1 MSKLFDLT
9 GRVAIVTG
17 GGRGLGRTI
26 ALGLAD
32 HGADVVVVSRTMEQ
46 VERVAGEIQG
56 KGRKA
61 LALRVDT
68 SRKADVDAMVSR
80 ALDRWGRIDVLV
92 NNAGIDIIKPAVDY
106 AEAEWDQILD
116 INLKGYFLCAQAV
129 GRQMIAQRSGSILMN
144 GSIAGSVGSPSPSP
158 SSVSIGVS
166 AMISASSIV
175 DSDSRVGAS
184 VSSAASTTSGS
195 FSFSGFFLLF
205 AGFFAAGFLAAGFLA
220 AGFFA
225 AFFLAAGSVVSP
237 LTTQRWAGTTS
248 TTVVNS
254 SPSRCTVNGAGP
266 SSARTA
272 VTISSKL
279 ATGVSPTFTTVSPAW
294 MPAAAAGEGA
304 RQSPSCPLLTSAL
317 THDVSPTTAVVGAC
331 RLGSPQ
337 TTAMP

>member
-26 ALGLAD
+26 ALALAD

-144 GSIAGSVGSPSPSP
+144 GSIAGSVGIKGLTPYASAKGGVDQLARTLAVEWAPHNVRVNVFAPAYFENVMQGVEHVHRDEAKERHIQEWTP
-158 SSVSIGVS
+158 LGRRGRLEELIGPVVFLAS
-166 AMISASSIV
+166 DASSYVTGHILMV
-175 DSDSRVGAS
+175 DGGWT
-184 VSSAASTTSGS
+184 AA
-195 FSFSGFFLLF
+195 
-205 AGFFAAGFLAAGFLA
+205 
-220 AGFFA
+220 
-225 AFFLAAGSVVSP
+225 
-237 LTTQRWAGTTS
+237 
-248 TTVVNS
+248 
-254 SPSRCTVNGAGP
+254 
-266 SSARTA
+266 
-272 VTISSKL
+272 
-279 ATGVSPTFTTVSPAW
+279 
-294 MPAAAAGEGA
+294 
-304 RQSPSCPLLTSAL
+304 
-317 THDVSPTTAVVGAC
+317 
-331 RLGSPQ
+331 
-337 TTAMP
+337 

>member
-17 GGRGLGRTI
+17 GGRGPGRTI

-116 INLKGYFLCAQAV
+116 INLKGYFLCAQSV

-144 GSIAGSVGSPSPSP
+144 GSIAGSVGIKGLTPYASAKGGVDQLARTLAVEWAPHNVRVNVFAPAYFENVMQGVEHVHRDEAKERHIQEWTP
-158 SSVSIGVS
+158 LGRRGRLEELIGPVVFLAS
-166 AMISASSIV
+166 DASSYVTGHILMV
-175 DSDSRVGAS
+175 DGGWT
-184 VSSAASTTSGS
+184 AA
-195 FSFSGFFLLF
+195 
-205 AGFFAAGFLAAGFLA
+205 
-220 AGFFA
+220 
-225 AFFLAAGSVVSP
+225 
-237 LTTQRWAGTTS
+237 
-248 TTVVNS
+248 
-254 SPSRCTVNGAGP
+254 
-266 SSARTA
+266 
-272 VTISSKL
+272 
-279 ATGVSPTFTTVSPAW
+279 
-294 MPAAAAGEGA
+294 
-304 RQSPSCPLLTSAL
+304 
-317 THDVSPTTAVVGAC
+317 
-331 RLGSPQ
+331 
-337 TTAMP
+337 

>member
-144 GSIAGSVGSPSPSP
+144 GSIAGSVGIKGLTPYASAKGGVDQLARTLAVEWAPHNVRVNVFAPAYFENVMQGVEHVHRDEAKERHIQEWTP
-158 SSVSIGVS
+158 LGRRGRLEELIGPVVFLAS
-166 AMISASSIV
+166 DASSYVTGHILMV
-175 DSDSRVGAS
+175 DGGWT
-184 VSSAASTTSGS
+184 AA
-195 FSFSGFFLLF
+195 
-205 AGFFAAGFLAAGFLA
+205 
-220 AGFFA
+220 
-225 AFFLAAGSVVSP
+225 
-237 LTTQRWAGTTS
+237 
-248 TTVVNS
+248 
-254 SPSRCTVNGAGP
+254 
-266 SSARTA
+266 
-272 VTISSKL
+272 
-279 ATGVSPTFTTVSPAW
+279 
-294 MPAAAAGEGA
+294 
-304 RQSPSCPLLTSAL
+304 
-317 THDVSPTTAVVGAC
+317 
-331 RLGSPQ
+331 
-337 TTAMP
+337 